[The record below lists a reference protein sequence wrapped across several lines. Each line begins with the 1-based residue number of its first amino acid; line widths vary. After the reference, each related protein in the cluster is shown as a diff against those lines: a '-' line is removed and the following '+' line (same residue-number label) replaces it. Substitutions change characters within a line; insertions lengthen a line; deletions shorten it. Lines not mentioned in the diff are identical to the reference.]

1 MSAEEKG
8 IPGDP
13 MQGMNWLRPNLTV
26 RSVPEAEI
34 PYVLSSRSSINAL
47 NVPSFRI

>member
-13 MQGMNWLRPNLTV
+13 MQRMNWLRPNLWQ
-26 RSVPEAEI
+26 S
-34 PYVLSSRSSINAL
+34 AL
-47 NVPSFRI
+47 CQEQTLA